1 MDVTVFD
8 PFSGQ
13 KIRKLQFSVRKILIK
28 ITGPPHRKIMETS
41 PIRWHLTKHRML
53 GIQSRVDGH
62 GAPQGAQA
70 VSSRWVS
77 AVSTLPCP
85 ELNAKVGLFK

>member
-1 MDVTVFD
+1 M
-8 PFSGQ
+8 
-13 KIRKLQFSVRKILIK
+13 
-28 ITGPPHRKIMETS
+28 
-41 PIRWHLTKHRML
+41 RWHLTKQCMPS
-53 GIQSRVDGH
+53 IQSRVDGH

>member
-1 MDVTVFD
+1 
-8 PFSGQ
+8 
-13 KIRKLQFSVRKILIK
+13 
-28 ITGPPHRKIMETS
+28 METS
-41 PIRWHLTKHRML
+41 PIPWQLTKQRMPR
-53 GIQSRVDGH
+53 IQSRVDGH